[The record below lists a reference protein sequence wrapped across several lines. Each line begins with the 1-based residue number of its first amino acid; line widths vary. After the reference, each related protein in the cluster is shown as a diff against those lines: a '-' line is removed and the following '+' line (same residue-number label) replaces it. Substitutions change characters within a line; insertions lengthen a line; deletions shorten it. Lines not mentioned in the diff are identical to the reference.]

1 MSVGLRTQREKTMT
15 KNPLPTGDAQS
26 VTNEHVREIIK
37 GRPEPGAP
45 PQRERKNFRKT
56 QPKAET
62 EEPLAASKMSEVDDE
77 D

>member
-1 MSVGLRTQREKTMT
+1 MA
-15 KNPLPTGDAQS
+15 KNPPPTGEARS

-45 PQRERKNFRKT
+45 PPKERTNFRRT
-56 QPKAET
+56 QLRTET
-62 EEPLAASKMSEVDDE
+62 EEPSAALEPDRPNADDKEEGE

>member
-1 MSVGLRTQREKTMT
+1 MT
-15 KNPLPTGDAQS
+15 KNPLPTGEAQS

-45 PQRERKNFRKT
+45 PQRERKNFRRT

-62 EEPLAASKMSEVDDE
+62 EGPSGAPKMSEIDDE